1 MSYRQLNR
9 VERRPGLAAFGASLA
24 LGLLVLVGGPA
35 GCGRSIED
43 PGGYSEDRPP
53 SDRLDE
59 RDRGL
64 QSYDVL
70 AAADQMATE
79 LLSQP
84 FINQSPERL
93 LVVFDQ
99 SQNLTSTVQQN
110 LDIFLRQLRVE
121 TFRQG
126 KDRIQLIENRQKLRE
141 LQSRELEQGYDGERE
156 FGGAGAPRQA
166 PGPAGIQPDYS
177 LSLEVRDLPNRGT
190 NFYQFDFTMTDL
202 RSRELVW
209 EGIYDVRVAR

>member
-1 MSYRQLNR
+1 MSHRQLNH
-9 VERRPGLAAFGASLA
+9 VQHRPGLATFVAGLG
-24 LGLLVLVGGPA
+24 LGLLFLVGGSA
-35 GCGRSIED
+35 GCRSTED
-43 PGGYSEDRPP
+43 PSGYSRERPP
-53 SDRLDE
+53 ADRLDE

-64 QSYDVL
+64 QSYDVV
-70 AAADQMATE
+70 AAADQMATD

-99 SQNLTSTVQQN
+99 SENLTSTVQQN

-141 LQSRELEQGYDGERE
+141 LQSRELEQGYEGERE
-156 FGGAGAPRQA
+156 FGGAGAPRQQ

-190 NFYQFDFTMTDL
+190 NYYQFDFTLTDL
-202 RSRELVW
+202 RSREMVW
-209 EGIYDVRVAR
+209 TGIYDVRVAR